1 VDVRLLGPLEV
12 IAGGTPLGLG
22 APRQRAL
29 LALLAINTN
38 EVVSR
43 DRLVDELWGERAP
56 ASAGHAIHVYVSGLR
71 KVLGDALRTHAPGY
85 VLELDPDE
93 LDSRRFERL
102 LEEGRRA
109 NSEASAVSAAALLR
123 EGLALWR
130 GAALAEFVYEP
141 FAQREIARLE
151 ELRLVALEERIEADL
166 ELGRYVA
173 LVPELEALVGSNP
186 LRERLRGQLMLAL
199 YRAGRQ
205 ADALAAYDDARR
217 VLVDEL
223 GIEPGTALRHLQQ
236 GILRQDAELE
246 LGRDDSAGGR
256 RSPSRKLVTVVFA
269 QIDGARGHDDPEAFG
284 REQARLLDTTSRA
297 LARHGANVEKPL
309 GDSVMG
315 VFGVPTVRED
325 DALRA
330 LRAAHELRGE
340 LSDVRVGVCTGEALV
355 AEGEVTGE
363 AVHVAARLQRFAA
376 GGEVLLADATAR
388 LVGEAAQLSAADV
401 DTEAVWRLLDV
412 PPHAPARPGR
422 LDAGL
427 VGRDLELDRLRKAFE
442 RCIQERSPVLLT
454 LLGDPGIG
462 KSRLALEFARE
473 LESEALVLPGRC
485 LAYGDGITF
494 WPLREIVEQAVRGGT
509 VTDLLPGD
517 DDAELIAARVTAAIG
532 AAESAARVED
542 ILWSFRRLF
551 EALARARPLVLVF
564 DDIHWAEPTLLDLLE
579 HVAAHADRAPILLLC
594 LARPEL
600 AEQRPR
606 WTEAWETIALGPLAP
621 GETTE
626 LIGELLRGRTIDEG
640 RRAEIVEWAEG
651 NPLFVEQVVSMIAD
665 DPAQELTIPPT
676 IQAVLAARLDRL
688 GPGERAALEAASV
701 VGKEFLAA
709 DVEELLPEEA
719 RAATLRHLQALV
731 RKNLLRPPPA
741 QGASYRFRHGLIVEA
756 AYRALP
762 KQARADLHERFAD
775 LIERTTADHE
785 FDEIDG
791 YHLERAYRLHAEL
804 GDERRDLAERAADR
818 LGAAGEHALAL
829 GDVVGALTLLDRA
842 VALTPARDKRRGRLL
857 PPLAQALK
865 SRGEF
870 ARADALW
877 TEAIELGLAT
887 SDERLEA
894 IAFLGR
900 ANVRSFI
907 EPGAE
912 TAAEYDRAIAFA
924 ITAFENLGDNEG
936 LAAAWYGRGYV
947 ESVAGRHAQAVD
959 ALERAAEH
967 AERSGAAQQRTAILS
982 LLAVS
987 LWLGPTHVG
996 PATDRCRRILRE
1008 VRGYRTGEATVLG
1021 YLAVLAA
1028 MGGHVE
1034 EGRRLASEGIAMF
1047 RDLGHRFG
1055 EAVGAIGAGW
1065 VELVDGDAAAA
1076 ERAWRCGYES
1086 LLELDERSVLP
1097 TMASNLAL
1105 AVAEQGRY
1113 AEAVELS
1120 EVGERFAAETDF
1132 SSQLMWRVG
1141 RARGLAGLGDD
1152 ERAERLARDAV
1163 EIGRRGDAVYE
1174 LAVASTTLGDVL
1186 VAADRDDDAKE
1197 ALEHAL
1203 GLLETKGNLVEAARV
1218 RGSLALST

>member
-1 VDVRLLGPLEV
+1 MDVRLLGPLEV
-12 IAGGTPLGLG
+12 IVGGTPLGLG

-29 LALLAINTN
+29 LALLAINAN

-71 KVLGDALRTHAPGY
+71 KALGHALRTHAPGY

-130 GAALAEFVYEP
+130 GPALAEFVYEP
-141 FAQREIARLE
+141 FAQSEIARLE
-151 ELRLVALEERIEADL
+151 ELRLVALEERIAADL
-166 ELGRYVA
+166 ELGRYAA

-223 GIEPGTALRHLQQ
+223 GIEPGPGLRHLQR

-269 QIDGARGHDDPEAFG
+269 QIDGGGGHDDPEAFG

-340 LSDVRVGVCTGEALV
+340 LSGVRVGVCTGEALV
-355 AEGEVTGE
+355 AESGVIGE
-363 AVHVAARLQRFAA
+363 AVHVAARLQRSAA

-388 LVGEAAQLSAADV
+388 LVGEAAQLSAADA
-401 DTEAVWRLLDV
+401 EAVWRLLDI

-427 VGRDLELDRLRKAFE
+427 VGRDRELDRLRQAFGHCVEE
-442 RCIQERSPVLLT
+442 RTPVLQT
-454 LLGDPGIG
+454 VLGDPGIG
-462 KSRLALEFARE
+462 KSRLAREFARE
-473 LESEALVLPGRC
+473 RESDALVLHGRC
-485 LAYGDGITF
+485 LAYGEGITF

-579 HVAAHADRAPILLLC
+579 HVGAHADRAPILLLC

-606 WTEAWETIALGPLAP
+606 WTETHETIALGPLARD
-621 GETTE
+621 ETTE
-626 LIGELLRGRTIDEG
+626 LIVDLLRGRTIDDA
-640 RRAEIVEWAEG
+640 RRAQIVEWAGG

-665 DPAQELTIPPT
+665 DPTQELTIPPT

-709 DVEELLPEEA
+709 EVDELLPEEA
-719 RAATLRHLQALV
+719 RAATVRHLQALV
-731 RKNLLRPPPA
+731 RKNLLQPPPA
-741 QGASYRFRHGLIVEA
+741 RGGSYRFRHGLIVEA

-762 KQARADLHERFAD
+762 KEARADLHERFAD
-775 LIERTTADHE
+775 VIERTAADHE
-785 FDEIDG
+785 FDEIGG
-791 YHLERAYRLHAEL
+791 YHLERAYRLRAEL
-804 GDERRDLAERAADR
+804 GDDRGDLAERAADR

-842 VALTPARDKRRGRLL
+842 VGLSPARSARRGRLL
-857 PPLAQALK
+857 PPLAQTLK
-865 SRGEF
+865 NRGEF
-870 ARADALW
+870 ARAEALW

-887 SDERLEA
+887 GDERLEA
-894 IAFLGR
+894 IASLGR

-907 EPGAE
+907 DPGDE
-912 TAAEYDRAIAFA
+912 TAAEYERTVSSAIA
-924 ITAFENLGDNEG
+924 AFERLGDDEG

-947 ESVAGRHAQAVD
+947 ESVAGRHARAVD

-967 AERSGAAQQRTAILS
+967 AARAGAELQRTSILS

-987 LWLGPTHVG
+987 LWLGPTKVE
-996 PATDRCRRILRE
+996 PATTRCRRILGE

-1028 MGGHVE
+1028 MGGEVE
-1034 EGRRLASEGIAMF
+1034 EGRRLASDGIAMF

-1055 EAVGAIGAGW
+1055 EAVAAIGAGW
-1065 VELVDGDAAAA
+1065 VELVGGDAAAA
-1076 ERAWRCGYES
+1076 EHAWRCGYES

-1113 AEAVELS
+1113 DEAVELS
-1120 EVGERFAAETDF
+1120 EVGEQFAAETDF

-1141 RARGLAGLGDD
+1141 RARGLAGLGDV
-1152 ERAERLARDAV
+1152 ETSERLAREAV

-1186 VAADRDDDAKE
+1186 VAAGRGDE
-1197 ALEHAL
+1197 AEEAFERAL
-1203 GLLETKGNLVEAARV
+1203 GLLEEKGNLVEAARV
-1218 RGSLALST
+1218 RGTLALRR